1 MSTNKTTRR
10 IHFSVHRNLSTR
22 NISTP
27 YALKGE
33 FSDKLFMSK
42 GRIDHKMNN
51 ILNRCISYEPSG
63 REKKKKLKSTVVK
76 GSDKYPETKKKCC
89 TDVSPLAM

>member
-1 MSTNKTTRR
+1 MSINKTTRR
-10 IHFSVHRNLSTR
+10 IHFSVQRNLSTR
-22 NISTP
+22 NVSTP
-27 YALKGE
+27 YALEGD

-42 GRIDHKMNN
+42 GRMDHKMNN

-63 REKKKKLKSTVVK
+63 GKKNLKLTVVK

-89 TDVSPLAM
+89 TDASPLAM

>member
-1 MSTNKTTRR
+1 MSINKTTRR
-10 IHFSVHRNLSTR
+10 IHFSVQRNLSTR
-22 NISTP
+22 NVSTP
-27 YALKGE
+27 YALEGD

-51 ILNRCISYEPSG
+51 ILSRCISYEPSG
-63 REKKKKLKSTVVK
+63 GKKKNLKPTVVK

-89 TDVSPLAM
+89 TDASPLAM